1 MGQYM
6 LKENLYTPL
15 HGHSIW
21 VSVWSLFSFGRTVL
35 EVKGLNNHLFQ
46 SNFFFPFSLAPCT
59 ERELGVA
66 SQFLWALNS
75 GLCAGVFM
83 CVYTHAYF
91 PAAALWSPW
100 TYKKRPHCPL
110 LHFYRYRSSVS
121 LISIH
126 GGKESW
132 KALEWGREK
141 KKQNFVIPWVCK
153 QMLRVKYD
161 GKWVTL
167 PVNQM
172 SYHNWESLG
181 GCNSYSSP
189 SKKSTLWRS
198 SLQVP

>member
-21 VSVWSLFSFGRTVL
+21 VSVWSLFSFGRTVKKVL
-35 EVKGLNNHLFQ
+35 EVKELNNQLFQ
-46 SNFFFPFSLAPCT
+46 SNFFFPFSLAPST
-59 ERELGVA
+59 KSQLGVT

-83 CVYTHAYF
+83 CVHTHAYF
-91 PAAALWSPW
+91 PAAALWSLC
-100 TYKKRPHCPL
+100 TYKKNAPIVHCFISTVTGL
-110 LHFYRYRSSVS
+110 LFLWFPSTVVKRAER
-121 LISIH
+121 LWNE
-126 GGKESW
+126 GE
-132 KALEWGREK
+132 RK
-141 KKQNFVIPWVCK
+141 KKQNFVIPWVWK

-181 GCNSYSSP
+181 G
-189 SKKSTLWRS
+189 L
-198 SLQVP
+198 